1 MMGRLLLRLSQFH
14 YVLGRDGN
22 LETLQTTGL
31 VDDGR
36 RVDYRFMP
44 QRLILIVVVEI
55 GIRLLSLFY
64 YFLIHAT
71 LISGLL

>member
-1 MMGRLLLRLSQFH
+1 MGRLLLRLSQFH
-14 YVLGRDGN
+14 NVLGRDGN

-55 GIRLLSLFY
+55 GIRLLSLFN